1 MHVHQ
6 SLFKGKR
13 NAFFDPEDEYHLS
26 KDAKSYIA
34 GILKHASEIVAVTNQ
49 WVNSYQRLVPGYEAP
64 TELSWARRNRSTAVR
79 VPMYKP
85 GKENATRIEVRFPD
99 PACNF
104 PLAFAVM
111 LAAGLEGIEN
121 GFELAETVEANIYHM
136 DEKERARRGITA
148 LPGSLREATA
158 SMGRSDFVRKV
169 LGEHIF
175 SSLVENQE
183 NEWREYHLEVTG
195 RDRKSHLVTQY
206 EIEKLLPIL

>member
-6 SLFKGKR
+6 SLLKGKS

-34 GILKHASEIVAVTNQ
+34 GILRHAPEIVAVTNQ

-104 PLAFAVM
+104 PLAFAVRP
-111 LAAGLEGIEN
+111 AAGLEGIE
-121 GFELAETVEANIYHM
+121 
-136 DEKERARRGITA
+136 GIRVSRSC
-148 LPGSLREATA
+148 GS
-158 SMGRSDFVRKV
+158 
-169 LGEHIF
+169 EH
-175 SSLVENQE
+175 L
-183 NEWREYHLEVTG
+183 
-195 RDRKSHLVTQY
+195 SHG
-206 EIEKLLPIL
+206 